1 MGGYLRTAILLA
13 GLTALFVGIG
23 YVVAGRQ
30 GMVLAFLLACGMNL
44 FSWWNSDRMV
54 LRMHN
59 AEPIAPESAPR
70 LHQLVQALAQ
80 RAGLPMP
87 ALYVIHEDQPN
98 AFATGRSPERA
109 AVALN
114 AGLLDMMSEEEV
126 AGVVAHELAHI
137 RNRDT
142 LIMTVTA
149 SLAGAIGM
157 LAQFGFLFRGGRS
170 GDSRQNPFGPIGLL
184 LMVIVGPL
192 AAMLVQMAISR
203 SREYEAD
210 RLGAEICG
218 DPRWLASGLA
228 RLEEYKHGRVNQAA
242 EANPATAH
250 MFIINPLSGL
260 RMDSLFTTHP
270 PTEERIRRL
279 LAMAPPEA
287 GGYGGG
293 PGWDGTPAAVA
304 RPRGGSVPATGA
316 GPWSGGGGGRRGP
329 WG

>member
-13 GLTALFVGIG
+13 GLTGLFLGIG
-23 YVVAGRQ
+23 YLLGGRQ
-30 GMVLAFLLACGMNL
+30 GMAIAFLVACATNL
-44 FSWWNSDRMV
+44 WSWWNSDRVV
-54 LRMHN
+54 LSMHN

-70 LHQLVQALAQ
+70 LYRMVEGLAQ

-98 AFATGRSPERA
+98 AFATGRNPENA
-109 AVALN
+109 AVAVN
-114 AGLLDMMSEEEV
+114 TGLLDLMSEQEV

-137 RNRDT
+137 RHRDT
-142 LIMTVTA
+142 LLMTLTA
-149 SLAGAIGM
+149 TLAGAIGM
-157 LAQFGFLFRGGRS
+157 LAQFGFLFGGRTED
-170 GDSRQNPFGPIGLL
+170 GRRNPFGPIGALL
-184 LMVIVGPL
+184 LVIVGPI

-218 DPRWLASGLA
+218 DPRWLASGLQK
-228 RLEEYKHGRVNQAA
+228 LEHYKQGLVNHTA
-242 EANPATAH
+242 EAHPASAH
-250 MFIINPLSGL
+250 MFIVNPLSGM

-279 LAMAPPEA
+279 LAMAPPA
-287 GGYGGG
+287 
-293 PGWDGTPAAVA
+293 PAWPQAAARAASPWGTA
-304 RPRGGSVPATGA
+304 
-316 GPWSGGGGGRRGP
+316 GRRNP

>member
-1 MGGYLRTAILLA
+1 MEGYLRTAVLLA
-13 GLTALFVGIG
+13 GLTALFIGIG
-23 YVVAGRQ
+23 YMLGGQQ
-30 GMVLAFLLACGMNL
+30 GMVIAFLVACGTNL
-44 FSWWNSDRMV
+44 WAWWSSDRVV
-54 LRMHN
+54 LGMHN

-70 LHQLVQALAQ
+70 LYQMVQGLAQ

-98 AFATGRSPERA
+98 AFATGRNPENA
-109 AVALN
+109 AVAVN
-114 AGLLDMMSEEEV
+114 TGLLDLMSEAEI

-137 RNRDT
+137 KHRDT
-142 LIMTVTA
+142 LIMTITA
-149 SLAGAIGM
+149 TLAGAIGM
-157 LAQFGFLFRGGRS
+157 LAQFGFLFGGRNEDGRRNS
-170 GDSRQNPFGPIGLL
+170 FGPIGAIL
-184 LMVIVGPL
+184 LMIVGPI

-218 DPRWLASGLA
+218 DARWLASGLSK
-228 RLEEYKHGRVNQAA
+228 LEQYKQGRVNQAA

-270 PTEERIRRL
+270 PTEERVRRL
-279 LAMAPPEA
+279 LAMAPPA
-287 GGYGGG
+287 RGGW
-293 PGWDGTPAAVA
+293 PTAPAA
-304 RPRGGSVPATGA
+304 PRRAAASGASPWGGQ
-316 GPWSGGGGGRRGP
+316 GRRNP